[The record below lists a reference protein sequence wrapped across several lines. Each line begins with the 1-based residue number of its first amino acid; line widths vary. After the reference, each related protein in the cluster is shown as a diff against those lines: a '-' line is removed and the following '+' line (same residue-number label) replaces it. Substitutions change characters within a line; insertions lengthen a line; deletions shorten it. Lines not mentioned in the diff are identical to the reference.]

1 MKNLPYEYIYLGF
14 ALSAFANLTFL
25 DWKFYAILIPFVLL
39 ETFRNRKE
47 K

>member
-1 MKNLPYEYIYLGF
+1 MKNIPYEYLYLGF
-14 ALSAFANLTFL
+14 ALSYFAKLTFL

-39 ETFRNRKE
+39 GTHRNFK